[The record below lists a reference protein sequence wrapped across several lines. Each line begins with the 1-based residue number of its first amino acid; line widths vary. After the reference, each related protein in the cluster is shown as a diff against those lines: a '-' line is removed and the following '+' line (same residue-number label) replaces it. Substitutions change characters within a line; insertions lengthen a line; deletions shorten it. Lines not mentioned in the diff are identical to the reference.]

1 MSDEISMKN
10 TLTRSMRL
18 HLYLL
23 VVTLL
28 TIGGTSHA
36 RTRDAERARIT
47 PLPPT
52 ARVAKDAGQTAAT
65 CVSVNDYVEVR
76 RYLTKIEQCKE
87 ATPNDPTSAAPRRE
101 AWEAARKLQEV
112 AKKQQGGS
120 RDLTIEI
127 PAESLTCSPLREPTL
142 SSQLKALAARMQQ
155 DAVSVAGQQLRW
167 LAPDACSASD
177 AVKTEACWKSID
189 GICSNARGSDDK
201 SPGVASVASGAA
213 WQTAL
218 LQGLAERAGE
228 EVALWLLQSF
238 ADKLCG
244 STTAPSRYFPASC
257 QILDKKTGSPDMVP
271 GVLFGSSLR
280 KDLEHFPILA
290 VRAIYKDSEDM
301 KALYRLL
308 KQPPSDA
315 KQQFIAWVQSVA
327 TKADLSS
334 ACKEPGSEGDPVCV
348 VGAAA
353 VILSQ
358 VKQELDHPFA
368 EDKVTCDRIAGYV
381 NSSEL
386 QGGLRRL
393 FNDRLP
399 ASIAKLFAEK
409 PQCNTDTKPFY
420 NVGRQPTF
428 DLFYKSVKNSNVLVQ
443 QLQKRATDTK
453 PATIAKLVHANIE
466 AGLRLFE
473 SVGRF
478 IGTEAS
484 LRAARSFVIAEGA
497 GDTLDALFS
506 VFEQL
511 RSGGSPFELLSG
523 LSLVAKQ
530 SPLPRL
536 LCSEPETRNELGCT
550 VVSTGT
556 LLAEVGRI
564 ADLFA
569 PDPSGILPIWDDKQ
583 VCSRMVNLLRDDNLK
598 TALQTLY
605 GEQLPQTVQLLLKDG
620 ADVQCTKVFESGA
633 VEPAEHV
640 RYQSLLPLRRVVRS
654 IYDLEVQIRSW
665 NKSDASLGRER
676 VGQLLQLIS
685 GVVDASAG
693 MLDQES
699 DRDLRI
705 AMSTLNV
712 LGDMFLGKWAD
723 GVRGTMTLVA
733 SSVNPQA
740 LPEQLRA
747 FLPLVADLA
756 AAQDSKAVKAAL
768 QSAAAPL
775 GSWRVRRQRTLLS
788 ITGVVG
794 AQGSYEMPLQ
804 VPSGVN
810 LQPGWTVGP
819 MAAIGLELSF
829 PLKCLQSSLGLFISA
844 LDVGQ
849 LALARV
855 TGLDDQSQNQT
866 MKGQQTKA
874 DVASN
879 VDFLDVV
886 APGVYLKLGIAKTP
900 LTFGFGP
907 SLAPRLRKYSYT
919 DPDGVVRNPDPFSM
933 FRINMF
939 LGVDLNLFPL
949 L

>member
-1 MSDEISMKN
+1 
-10 TLTRSMRL
+10 
-18 HLYLL
+18 
-23 VVTLL
+23 
-28 TIGGTSHA
+28 
-36 RTRDAERARIT
+36 
-47 PLPPT
+47 
-52 ARVAKDAGQTAAT
+52 
-65 CVSVNDYVEVR
+65 VEVR
-76 RYLTKIEQCKE
+76 RYLTKIELCKE
-87 ATPNDPTSAAPRRE
+87 ATPSDPTSATPRRE

-112 AKKQQGGS
+112 AKKRQGGS

-127 PAESLTCSPLREPTL
+127 PAESLTCSPLREKTL
-142 SSQLKALAARMQQ
+142 SNQLKALAERMQT
-155 DAVSVAGQQLRW
+155 DAVSIAGQQLRW

-189 GICSNARGSDDK
+189 GICSKPGRSSD
-201 SPGVASVASGAA
+201 PLLGGASVASGAA

-218 LQGLAERAGE
+218 LQGLADYLVERAGE

-257 QILDKKTGSPDMVP
+257 QILDKKTGSPDLVP

-315 KQQFIAWVQSVA
+315 KQQFMAWIQSVA
-327 TKADLSS
+327 TKADLAS
-334 ACKEPGSEGDPVCV
+334 ACKEPGSDGDPVCV

-358 VKQELDHPFA
+358 VKQELDHPFE

-381 NSSEL
+381 NSPEL

-409 PQCNTDTKPFY
+409 PQCSADAAPFY
-420 NVGRQPTF
+420 NVKGQPTF
-428 DLFYKSVKNSNVLVQ
+428 DLFYKSVKSANVLVQ
-443 QLQKRATDTK
+443 QVQKSATDSQPVT
-453 PATIAKLVHANIE
+453 TAKLVHANLA

-478 IGTEAS
+478 LGTEAS

-564 ADLFA
+564 AELFTPDLDDSMGSM
-569 PDPSGILPIWDDKQ
+569 PTWDDGK
-583 VCSRMVNLLRDDNLK
+583 VCARMVNLLRDDNLK

-605 GEQLPQTVQLLLKDG
+605 GEQLPHTVQLLLKDG
-620 ADVQCTKVFESGA
+620 ADVQCSKVFGKDP
-633 VEPAEHV
+633 VDAERV
-640 RYQSLLPLRRVVRS
+640 RYESLLPLRRVVRS

-676 VGQLLQLIS
+676 VGQLMQLIS

-693 MLDQES
+693 VLDQEN

-705 AMSTLNV
+705 AMSTLHV

-740 LPEQLRA
+740 LPEHLRA

-756 AAQDSKAVKAAL
+756 AAQDSKTVKAAL

-855 TGLDDQSQNQT
+855 TGLDDQSENQT

-933 FRINMF
+933 FRLNMF